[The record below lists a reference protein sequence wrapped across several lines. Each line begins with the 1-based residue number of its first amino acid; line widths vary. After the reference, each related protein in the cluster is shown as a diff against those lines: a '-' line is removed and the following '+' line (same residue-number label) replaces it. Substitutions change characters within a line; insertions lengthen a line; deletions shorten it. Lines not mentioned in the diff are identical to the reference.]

1 MAEAKERFRVKIS
14 MEIEKE
20 GKEFAEFLLKY
31 GNVDRDGVL
40 MLEGKMLDLASQL
53 HELGQQLAEQR
64 KTNA

>member
-1 MAEAKERFRVKIS
+1 MKEVKERFRVKIS

-20 GKEFAEFLLKY
+20 GEEFAEFLLKY

-40 MLEGKMLDLASQL
+40 MLEGKMLDLANQL

-64 KTNA
+64 KV